1 VHDGELGE
9 GGSGGLV
16 LGRKTCMAAVE
27 ELARVLQRVGVPA
40 FLGHGKGRVRLVV
53 NRGVHACRK

>member
-1 VHDGELGE
+1 
-9 GGSGGLV
+9 LV

-27 ELARVLQRVGVPA
+27 ELAWVLQRVGVLV
-40 FLGHGKGRVRLVV
+40 FLGHSKGRVRLVV